1 MSLIIGYGNSLR
13 TDDGIGA
20 ILAEALGG
28 ASFEYLCPELAEAI
42 SQANSLAFIDAC
54 FGEDIGQIHTG
65 KIEAESSSEMSHQSS
80 PSALLQMAKDL
91 YGSAPS
97 ALLIT
102 ITGSNFD
109 YGDKLSPELQA
120 LLPRLLEQVKDI
132 IRIHDKVND
141 L

>member
-13 TDDGIGA
+13 TDDGIGP
-20 ILAEALGG
+20 ILADAVGG
-28 ASFEYLCPELAEAI
+28 TSFEYLCPELAEEVA
-42 SQANSLAFIDAC
+42 SAESLIFIDAC

-80 PSALLQMAKDL
+80 PSALLQMATEL

-109 YGDKLSPELQA
+109 YGDKLSPEIA
-120 LLPRLLEQVKDI
+120 AMLPQLIEQLKDI
-132 IRIHDKVND
+132 IQIYDKT
-141 L
+141 